1 MKNKQRRCH
10 LEREISKCWATALRR
25 QISASRG
32 TGRRWEGMN
41 KAEARGSFLLP
52 DFISWMPAKRG
63 LGKMLLLGL
72 SVSVAQEKKKK

>member
-1 MKNKQRRCH
+1 M
-10 LEREISKCWATALRR
+10 
-25 QISASRG
+25 SASRG

-52 DFISWMPAKRG
+52 DFTSWMPAKRG

-72 SVSVAQEKKKK
+72 SISVVQGKKKIEGREGMDQRAKRPRISP